1 MQTNPCVQE
10 IDLMEGESRLPE
22 HAQYFENFLI
32 SYTEGVDEGM
42 YNPWEATVFVLNE
55 LESDEERL
63 TYEQSE
69 GVRKLLKLFVES
81 TIDLEKV
88 PHYQYVTLKYGI
100 VEGVDTGD
108 ISETEDRL
116 IEKWASK
123 F

>member
-1 MQTNPCVQE
+1 
-10 IDLMEGESRLPE
+10 
-22 HAQYFENFLI
+22 
-32 SYTEGVDEGM
+32 M